1 VATPTWLVQIK
12 LADSSST
19 TYRDVTDDVRAM
31 VVDVGRTRVLD
42 TFVAG
47 TCRLSLNNQ
56 DNKYGPLTGG
66 TYSNA
71 QWINAEIRILVTL
84 NSASQPTP
92 LFRGFVD
99 DIDVS
104 YPNSKDSIITV
115 KGSDG
120 LSKIARTELVDNL
133 NGSAGNA
140 AFAEEVGSTRFTNVL
155 NNAQVA
161 YPNGTDPLD
170 RAVDTSVIVMA
181 ADTIA
186 QISTNTYLS
195 KLAQSEDGAVFCR
208 HGVPGGAAATAQN
221 RGNVLTYKKRY
232 APTTATGL
240 TFGGTT
246 GPAAQRPEFQS
257 IKTSYGAELLY
268 TRGVYSG
275 STGNDRE
282 YEENV
287 IGQPAFGIRT
297 IVRRNLLNLNDA
309 DVLEA
314 CTNFVALHSTPK
326 LRCASLTVRV
336 LALTDAQAEKVAK
349 ISIFDG
355 FTVTF
360 SPAGTTANLSQSLR
374 CEGVRHDITPGD
386 WTVTLSTSATANSV
400 FFILDSADDGLL
412 DNNKLAP

>member
-47 TCRLSLNNQ
+47 SCRLSLNNQ

-66 TYSNA
+66 TYSDA

-155 NNAQVA
+155 NNGQVA

-170 RAVDTSVIVMA
+170 REVDTSVIVMA

-232 APTTATGL
+232 APSTATGL
-240 TFGGTT
+240 TFGAASATSTLPPMT
-246 GPAAQRPEFQS
+246 GLG
-257 IKTSYGAELLY
+257 TSYGAELLY

-275 STGNDRE
+275 STGNDQE

-287 IGQPAFGIRT
+287 LGTPAFGIRT

-309 DVLEA
+309 DVKEA
-314 CTNFVALHSTPK
+314 ATNFVALHSTPV
-326 LRCASLTVRV
+326 LRVTNMTCQP
-336 LALTDAQAEKVAK
+336 LAMTDAQAEKVAK

-355 FTVTF
+355 FSVRF
-360 SPAGTTANLSQSLR
+360 RPAGASVDMLEVVR
-374 CEGVRHDITPGD
+374 CEGVRHDITPGR
-386 WTVTLSTSATANSV
+386 WEMKLSTSGSGASQ
-400 FFILDSADDGLL
+400 FFILDSEIDGIL